1 MNEKTGK
8 RGQNQKYR
16 MMDFILQVCKDN
28 DDMLSC
34 ITEEK
39 TFSFQHDIE
48 IEMCDLE
55 LDSQEDGETISDHS
69 NS

>member
-34 ITEEK
+34 ITEDK